1 MNVHPN
7 HLYTVFNEDTV
18 SFILIALP
26 PSSGLAIMASKAED
40 LELDGQTYSIADL
53 PNAVAEAFAEAG
65 AQARCEIVDELPTTG
80 KTNTIYLVP
89 QEEGEN
95 YDEYIYLKDEQRW
108 ELIGDTDIEM
118 KNYLKKV
125 DFNAYSAATEI
136 VINSIS
142 GAIDTEISNREA
154 ADTVISGAVDSV
166 VSDLASEVSR
176 ATAKENEIDTKVD
189 GEISNREAADS
200 VISGAVD
207 NVSTDLSNEV
217 QRAISAETELS
228 DKIDA
233 VSGDVE
239 DVQAE
244 VDVLSAALEDE
255 VSARTQADE
264 VLDDKI
270 DGKVV
275 ELTQSEYDSLVDID
289 PLVLYVIT
297 DAVEVNMND
306 YYKKTETSGATE
318 IQTALDAKVNTSDF
332 NTYSA
337 NTQTAINGKQDTLVA
352 GSGITISGNVI
363 SAEAQPIIV
372 DPSLD
377 SGSTNA
383 VANSAIAIAIDELSA
398 SSVTNCDNVVIE
410 DAIPTPP
417 STIVDENVKVSWE
430 DDYTETYAVDYDG
443 NIGDG
448 VEHNYNNVSKLEFGS
463 FTTEIGYNFL
473 FSADDCYSS
482 LKTGI
487 FNGNV
492 NFREHSNIFASA
504 FNLEA
509 VYFYAP
515 NPSAITSDYFDSN
528 FLNYV
533 YDGCETYETSAA
545 TYPIYVADLAAYSG
559 ATLYNDG
566 NNDVTWG
573 QHFGN
578 RLQEIPKGKK
588 LVLTDIEDRLAE
600 DEEVTASGLNAL
612 NDKFGGLKL
621 MKITQAAYD
630 ALTVKDNNT
639 LYIISD

>member
-1 MNVHPN
+1 M
-7 HLYTVFNEDTV
+7 DT
-18 SFILIALP
+18 L
-26 PSSGLAIMASKAED
+26 
-40 LELDGQTYSIADL
+40 
-53 PNAVAEAFAEAG
+53 
-65 AQARCEIVDELPTTG
+65 
-80 KTNTIYLVP
+80 
-89 QEEGEN
+89 
-95 YDEYIYLKDEQRW
+95 
-108 ELIGDTDIEM
+108 
-118 KNYLKKV
+118 
-125 DFNAYSAATEI
+125 
-136 VINSIS
+136 
-142 GAIDTEISNREA
+142 
-154 ADTVISGAVDSV
+154 
-166 VSDLASEVSR
+166 
-176 ATAKENEIDTKVD
+176 
-189 GEISNREAADS
+189 
-200 VISGAVD
+200 
-207 NVSTDLSNEV
+207 STDLSNEV

-383 VANSAIAIAIDELSA
+383 VANSAITIAIDELSA

-410 DAIPTPP
+410 DAIPTPS

-473 FSADDCYSS
+473 FSADDCYSD
-482 LKTGI
+482 LKTVI

-515 NPSAITSDYFDSN
+515 NPSAITSDYFDSS
-528 FLNYV
+528 F
-533 YDGCETYETSAA
+533 
-545 TYPIYVADLAAYSG
+545 
-559 ATLYNDG
+559 
-566 NNDVTWG
+566 
-573 QHFGN
+573 
-578 RLQEIPKGKK
+578 
-588 LVLTDIEDRLAE
+588 
-600 DEEVTASGLNAL
+600 
-612 NDKFGGLKL
+612 
-621 MKITQAAYD
+621 
-630 ALTVKDNNT
+630 
-639 LYIISD
+639 